1 MKIRLI
7 IAIDSQSGIGKNGK
21 IPWHHPEDL
30 AFFRRKT
37 TNQVIVMGHG
47 TFKSLPRVLPNRKHL
62 VLSSGEHI
70 NTQDVEYFRDW
81 DTLLQRCNQ
90 LSLDKKIYFIGGR
103 SVFEKAFELDL
114 SRIYIT
120 RQSLNFDCN
129 IHFPIDD
136 YLKRYGCHL
145 IKRIGE
151 FETWIKPSHPEY
163 NYLQCLNQILYQGS
177 RRQTRNSVTYSQFG
191 KTLEFDIEHSFPLL
205 TTKRMAIRSIVE
217 ELLWFIRGQTDS
229 RILDSK
235 GVKIWNGNSSRAAL
249 DAVGHTHRR
258 EGDCGEI
265 YGFQWRH
272 WGAEYTDCETDYTDK
287 GYDQLAEVIHLLKTD
302 PTSRRILF
310 TGWNPDRLRNMCL
323 PPCHVLYQF
332 YVDDRNRLH
341 CQMYQRSQDLFLG
354 APFNI
359 ASVAL
364 LVYLLSYYTYKTPGT
379 IRICVGD
386 MHIYE
391 THVEAVKKQL
401 TRTPMEWC
409 RLRLENM
416 PDQLEKV
423 EYENLKFVNY
433 QSHDAIRADMVV

>member
-1 MKIRLI
+1 MEIRLI
-7 IAIDSQSGIGKNGK
+7 IAIDSQSGIGKNNR
-21 IPWHHPEDL
+21 IPWNNPADL
-30 AFFRRKT
+30 AFFKRKT
-37 TNQVIVMGHG
+37 LNQAIVMGYN
-47 TFKSLPRVLPNRKHL
+47 TFKSLPRVLPNRLHL
-62 VLSSGEHI
+62 VLSSKEHES
-70 NTQDVEYFRDW
+70 TEDVKFFKDW
-81 DTLLQRCNQ
+81 DSLLHFCNP
-90 LSLDKKIYFIGGR
+90 LSLDKHIYFIGGR
-103 SVFEKAFELDL
+103 SIFHKAFELNL
-114 SRIYIT
+114 TRVYIT
-120 RQSLNFDCN
+120 RQVLNFECDT
-129 IHFPIDD
+129 HFLIDQ
-136 YLKRYGCHL
+136 YLTGFQLDK
-145 IKRIGE
+145 KIGE
-151 FETWIKPSHPEY
+151 FETWTKPSHPEY
-163 NYLQCLNQILYQGS
+163 NYLQCLNTILYQGS
-177 RRQTRNSVTYSQFG
+177 RRQTRNSITYSQFG

-235 GVKIWNGNSSRAAL
+235 GVKIWNGNSSRSAL
-249 DAVGHTHRR
+249 DAIGHTHRR

-272 WGAEYTDCETDYTDK
+272 WGAEYKDCETDYTDQ

-332 YVDDRNRLH
+332 YVDEKNRLH

-391 THVEAVKKQL
+391 THVEAVKQQL
-401 TRTPMEWC
+401 TRTPIEWC
-409 RLRLENM
+409 QLRLVNM
-416 PDQLEKV
+416 PDQIENV